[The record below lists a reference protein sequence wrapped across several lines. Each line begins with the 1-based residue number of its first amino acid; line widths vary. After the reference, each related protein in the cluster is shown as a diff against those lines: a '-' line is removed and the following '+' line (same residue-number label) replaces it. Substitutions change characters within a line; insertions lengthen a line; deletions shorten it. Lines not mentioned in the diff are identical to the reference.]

1 MVYLVLCATGEV
13 ASWSPVQS
21 TVAGHAVR
29 FCDPALGFAISWIY
43 WLKYVVV
50 VPKQLTAAA
59 SLISFWAETQRVNAG
74 VWITAFLII
83 IITANYYTSPFF
95 GTYEVVLSSFKILVV
110 LGIVIL
116 CAVLAVGTR
125 PEALHWKDSHHEDA
139 EWPEYLYVFCD
150 TLPSAI
156 LAYLGSEMIG
166 MTIVQTQDPRRT
178 TARAIRLTSYRIVVL
193 NIVSITVV
201 VILALN
207 GLVKSNENGNLP
219 MSAFLVAIQMAGI
232 PVLPHIVN
240 ACILLFALSSATS
253 GLHVA
258 TGTLYRMS
266 LDKKAPACF
275 SFTDRRGIP
284 ISGLC
289 LSSCMATLAYL
300 NVFTDSKFLFRYF
313 MNLVT
318 MLSILTWISILAT
331 HLSFDQARKA
341 QRIPDEVL
349 VFKAP
354 LGQLGSWVALVSC
367 VMITLFRTFGVFDH
381 HGVDYTAFATSYL
394 GLPLYFS
401 LIIGY
406 KATTRCRK
414 VDPTEAGLFNHAVPI
429 EAPKSGSLGVGVEKS
444 FDRHKQRVKQFVKL
458 WVL

>member
-1 MVYLVLCATGEV
+1 M
-13 ASWSPVQS
+13 
-21 TVAGHAVR
+21 
-29 FCDPALGFAISWIY
+29 
-43 WLKYVVV
+43 KYVVV
-50 VPKQLTAAA
+50 VPNQLTAAA

-83 IITANYYTSPFF
+83 IITANYYASSFF
-95 GTYEVVLSSFKILVV
+95 GTYGVVLSSFKIFVV
-110 LGIVIL
+110 LGLVIL
-116 CAVLAVGTR
+116 CAAFAVGIR
-125 PEALHWKDSHHEDA
+125 PEALNWRDSNFHHEDV
-139 EWPEYLYVFCD
+139 EWPEYLYALCD
-150 TLPSAI
+150 TLPSTI

-166 MTIVQTQDPRRT
+166 MTILQTQDPRKT

-193 NIVSITVV
+193 NIVSIIVV
-201 VILALN
+201 VILALY
-207 GLVKSNENGNLP
+207 GLVRSNENGNLP
-219 MSAFLVAIQMAGI
+219 MSALIVAIQMAGI

-253 GLHVA
+253 SLHVA

-266 LDKKAPACF
+266 LDKKAPACL

-289 LSSCMATLAYL
+289 LSSCLATLAYL
-300 NVFTDSKFLFRYF
+300 NVFADSKFLFRYF

-318 MLSILTWISILAT
+318 MLSILTWVSILAT
-331 HLSFDQARKA
+331 HLSFDQARRA

-354 LGQLGSWVALVSC
+354 LGQFGSWVALVSC
-367 VMITLFRTFGVFDH
+367 VMITLFRTFGIFDH

-414 VDPTEAGLFNHAVPI
+414 VDPTEAGLFNDVAPI
-429 EAPKSGSLGVGVEKS
+429 NTVEPGSLSGEFAKAH
-444 FDRHKQRVKQFVKL
+444 DRHTQRVQQFVRL

>member
-1 MVYLVLCATGEV
+1 M
-13 ASWSPVQS
+13 
-21 TVAGHAVR
+21 
-29 FCDPALGFAISWIY
+29 
-43 WLKYVVV
+43 KYVVV
-50 VPKQLTAAA
+50 VPNQLTAAA
-59 SLISFWAETQRVNAG
+59 SLISFWADGLRVNVG

-83 IITANYYTSPFF
+83 IIGANYYASPFF
-95 GTYEVVLSSFKILVV
+95 GTYEVILSSFKILVV
-110 LGIVIL
+110 LGLVIL
-116 CAVLAVGTR
+116 CAVFADGSS
-125 PEALHWKDSHHEDA
+125 PEALDWNDPNIHHKGVD
-139 EWPEYLYVFCD
+139 WPEYLHSFCD
-150 TLPSAI
+150 TLPSAT

-166 MTIVQTQDPRRT
+166 MTILQTQDPRQT

-193 NIVSITVV
+193 NIVSIIVV
-201 VILALN
+201 VIL
-207 GLVKSNENGNLP
+207 GLHNLVRSNEDGISAL
-219 MSAFLVAIQMAGI
+219 SAFLVAIQMAGI

-266 LDKKAPACF
+266 LDKKAPACL

-289 LSSCMATLAYL
+289 LSSCLAALAYL
-300 NVFTDSKFLFRYF
+300 NVFADFKFLFRYF

-318 MLSILTWISILAT
+318 MLSILTWVSILAT
-331 HLSFDQARKA
+331 HLSFEKARRA
-341 QRIPDEVL
+341 QKIPDEVL
-349 VFKAP
+349 IFKAP
-354 LGQLGSWVALVSC
+354 LGQLGSWIALVSC
-367 VMITLFRTFGVFDH
+367 VTIILFRALGVFGH
-381 HGVDYTAFATSYL
+381 YSGVDYTAFVTSYL

-414 VDPTEAGLFNHAVPI
+414 VDPAEAGLFNHAAPI
-429 EAPKSGSLGVGVEKS
+429 DAPEHRPLSVGVEKT
-444 FDRHKQRVKQFVKL
+444 FDGHKQRVKRFVKL